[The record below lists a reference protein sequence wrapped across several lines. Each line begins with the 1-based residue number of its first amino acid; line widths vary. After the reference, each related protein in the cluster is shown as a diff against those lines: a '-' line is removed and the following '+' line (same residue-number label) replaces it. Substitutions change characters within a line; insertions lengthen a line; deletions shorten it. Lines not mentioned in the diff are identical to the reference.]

1 MSSRRKT
8 AYSWRARRSRR
19 MQSDEDLP
27 LSLLALLGPKK
38 PRTKKKLTP
47 RKKSERAQVPT
58 RSSEVIDLDE
68 NPENAEILNNVNAKI
83 GNFMQ
88 SGSFISSDEDET
100 EMIKAKT
107 NKKPSPNQF
116 FISDDSDDDSKVDQ
130 ECRLAIGI
138 ERSEPSTSAG
148 TSTNSSKDNKPTILD
163 DSIME
168 IIDSV
173 LDNTGS
179 SKSENKENSITE
191 MKSLE
196 EFRKE
201 TEEMLKSASCLLDEF
216 KTGRKAEPEVKEQ
229 ASPEKVTV
237 GACPVCL
244 ESLTS
249 RPASVTVCGHIFC
262 KDCIMKT
269 AQAMKKC
276 PTCRK
281 PINSK
286 KIHPIYF

>member
-1 MSSRRKT
+1 
-8 AYSWRARRSRR
+8 
-19 MQSDEDLP
+19 
-27 LSLLALLGPKK
+27 
-38 PRTKKKLTP
+38 
-47 RKKSERAQVPT
+47 
-58 RSSEVIDLDE
+58 
-68 NPENAEILNNVNAKI
+68 
-83 GNFMQ
+83 
-88 SGSFISSDEDET
+88 
-100 EMIKAKT
+100 
-107 NKKPSPNQF
+107 
-116 FISDDSDDDSKVDQ
+116 
-130 ECRLAIGI
+130 LAIGI